1 MDGVLDKCTY
11 KTHAVSGGLAS
22 QATPLLSQAVLK
34 LTTTIGAGLGIGKIM
49 TKIINQQAKFTTTLS
64 AVPA

>member
-1 MDGVLDKCTY
+1 MGSWTTVYKVNYVELEIDGVLDNCTY

-34 LTTTIGAGLGIGKIM
+34 LTTTISAGLE
-49 TKIINQQAKFTTTLS
+49 TR
-64 AVPA
+64 